1 MNYGMIKWYDIA
13 NGEGVRISLFVSG
26 CDHHCKGCFQPE
38 TWDYDYGQLY
48 TKEVEN
54 QILDS
59 IKHLGYIKGLS
70 LLGGDPFCGDN
81 PKHLL
86 NLVKKVQEY
95 GKSVWCY
102 TGYTYEELLALDR
115 EKPEIVQMMHYIDV
129 LVDGPFIEEKKN
141 IMLRFCGSENQRLI
155 RCKES
160 TINHILLYEVDDV
173 RHSM

>member
-1 MNYGMIKWYDIA
+1 MMNYGMIKWYDIA
-13 NGEGVRISLFVSG
+13 NGEGVRVSLFVSG

-38 TWDYDYGQLY
+38 TWDYDYGQPY
-48 TKEVEN
+48 TQEVED

-59 IKHLGYIKGLS
+59 IKNIGYIKGLS

-95 GKSVWCY
+95 GKTVWCY
-102 TGYTYEELLALDR
+102 TGYTYEELLTLDK

-155 RCKES
+155 RCRES
-160 TINHILLYEVDDV
+160 SIDNILLYEVDDI
-173 RHSM
+173 RRG

>member
-13 NGEGVRISLFVSG
+13 NGEGVRVSLFVSG

-38 TWDYDYGQLY
+38 TWDYDYGQPY
-48 TKEVEN
+48 TQEVED

-59 IKHLGYIKGLS
+59 IKNIGYIKGLS

-95 GKSVWCY
+95 GKTVWCY
-102 TGYTYEELLALDR
+102 TGYTYEELLTLDK

-155 RCKES
+155 RCRES
-160 TINHILLYEVDDV
+160 SIDNILLYEVDDI
-173 RHSM
+173 RRG